1 MKRSKKSSRCCP
13 NPDCS
18 FKGQLGKGNIIRHS
32 FYTTTQ
38 GRRRRYRCKE
48 CGRTFSSTHG
58 TPYYRLHK
66 PRSLFDEVVH
76 MCVHGIAISTIV
88 GIKRMAWGTVA
99 RWLESASTYAQRFNR
114 RMLRGFVI
122 YELQADEIRTF
133 AGAKKRVI
141 WVLTTLEVWSRLW
154 ISAVVGRRNFRNIK
168 RVILNTLQ
176 RGRVEHR
183 FLFTTDGFEV
193 YEWAAKRLLKGVC
206 IYGQVIKKRRENR
219 VVRVNR
225 RLLLGTQAALEE
237 ALFHSEDSSTLNT
250 SFIERH
256 NLTIRQGCSY
266 LGRRTPCHARRT
278 EFLEGQVALLMAY
291 YNFLRP
297 HSALRFGKT
306 VRTPAMQAGL
316 VGRRLSFRDVFTSQP
331 AFFLFV
337 LMMVVA
343 GFCRF
348 DFKPFQVGLWRSGHG
363 STTLT

>member
-1 MKRSKKSSRCCP
+1 MKRSKESTRTCP
-13 NPDCS
+13 NPNCC
-18 FKGQLGKGNIIRHS
+18 FNGQLGKGNIIRHS
-32 FYTTTQ
+32 FYITSQ
-38 GRRRRYRCKE
+38 GRRRRYRCKQ

-76 MCVHGIAISTIV
+76 MCVHGIAISSMAR
-88 GIKRMAWGTVA
+88 IKRMAWGTVA
-99 RWLESASTYAQRFNR
+99 RWLESAAAYAERFND
-114 RMLRGFVI
+114 RMLKGFVI
-122 YELQADEIRTF
+122 RELQADEIRTF
-133 AGAKKRVI
+133 VGGKKQVI

-154 ISAVVGRRNFRNIK
+154 VSVVVGRRNFRNIK
-168 RVILNTLQ
+168 RVILKTLE
-176 RGRVEHR
+176 RGRPKHR
-183 FLFTTDGFEV
+183 FLFSTDGFEM
-193 YEWAAKRLLKGVC
+193 YEWAAKRLLLGVC

-219 VVRVNR
+219 VVRVDR

-237 ALFHSEDSSTLNT
+237 TLFHSEDSSTLNT

-297 HSALRFGKT
+297 HTALKFGTT

-316 VGRRLSFRDVFTSQP
+316 AKKRLSFREVFTSR
-331 AFFLFV
+331 AVFLLFV
-337 LMMVVA
+337 LIA
-343 GFCRF
+343 IRLQATAECR
-348 DFKPFQVGLWRSGHG
+348 QN
-363 STTLT
+363 STTVA